1 MSRDRLV
8 VIGQALKPFGIRG
21 QVKIRPFTESFEP
34 FVRSAEL
41 VFDDT
46 SYRVLDIRF
55 HKGTALAAL
64 EGIDSPEK
72 ARELC
77 GSLVRTD
84 KANLPPVEEDEYY
97 WNEILGMEVATVDG
111 KALGRVTHII
121 RTGANDVLQVEGAY
135 GEVLLP
141 MIDEV
146 IVEVD
151 LQERKIVADPLDGL
165 IPDG

>member
-1 MSRDRLV
+1 MSQDRLV

-21 QVKIRPFTESFEP
+21 EVKIRPFTESFEP

-55 HKGTALAAL
+55 HKGTALAVL

-84 KANLPPVEEDEYY
+84 KANLPPLEEDEYY

-111 KALGRVTHII
+111 KALGKVTQII

-151 LQERKIVADPLDGL
+151 LQERKIVADPLEGL